1 MGAPVVHWEINAKDG
16 KRAQEFY
23 ASLFAWKVDANN
35 PMNYGMINTGAKS
48 GINGGIGQQDQSNP
62 GPAVTF
68 YVGVDD
74 IPACLSK
81 VEGMGGRTVVP
92 MTEVPGVVTFALFSD
107 PEGNVVG
114 LVKNMPAPRAARP
127 RKAKK
132 TAKKKAAKP
141 KARKARRR
149 R

>member
-23 ASLFAWKVDANN
+23 ASLFEWKVDANN
-35 PMNYGMINTGAKS
+35 PMNYGLITTGGKG
-48 GINGGIGQQDQSNP
+48 GINGGISQQDPNNP
-62 GPAVTF
+62 GPTVTF

-74 IPACLSK
+74 VQAYLSR
-81 VEGMGGRTVVP
+81 VESMGGKVVMP
-92 MTEVPGVVTFALFSD
+92 MTEVPGMVTFALFSD
-107 PEGNVVG
+107 LEGNVVG
-114 LVKNMPAPRAARP
+114 LVKNQRPARAARP
-127 RKAKK
+127 RKVRKPARK
-132 TAKKKAAKP
+132 TSAKP